1 MYEEKITID
10 QTNQEAVW
18 ILQPHSNLPKEKEA
32 FKKEAK
38 RRAKIQSTP
47 NPYDFESRIWQLTY
61 NMGAQILN
69 RSELH
74 NESKFWITGTK
85 QNTQQIDVF
94 AVVRDYALIIECT
107 TSISKENILVAGSLP
122 PQNGTYVVDE
132 REINIIKKDFKE
144 QAEIIKPYVDFFY
157 LDVISSAK
165 EVEAACE
172 VTEKMNMPVLVGL
185 HLKKNGKIA
194 SGETVTEIVKKYKTS
209 NWIGLI
215 GACVSLEIIENSSKE
230 MSDLD
235 IPFGFKANL
244 WNVEEPLPLHKF
256 NRSKFNEVGKN
267 PNDTMGRRDE
277 ITGEIFYNFAKRIK
291 EKGAN
296 ILGGC
301 CNINPEHIKSISSL
315 K

>member
-1 MYEEKITID
+1 MDLNY
-10 QTNQEAVW
+10 
-18 ILQPHSNLPKEKEA
+18 
-32 FKKEAK
+32 FKKTRILDGGMGQELLAK
-38 RRAKIQSTP
+38 GLISKGTLWSTSAIL
-47 NPYDFESRIWQLTY
+47 DEKFHQL
-61 NMGAQILN
+61 L
-69 RSELH
+69 
-74 NESKFWITGTK
+74 
-85 QNTQQIDVF
+85 IDVHTSF
-94 AVVRDYALIIECT
+94 INAGANVIVTNNFSSRKVRLIQNKVEDKFEYVNKKACELANKARQ
-107 TSISKENILVAGSLP
+107 ISKKNILIAGSLP

-132 REINIIKKDFKE
+132 RGINIIKKDFKE

>member
-1 MYEEKITID
+1 MDLNY
-10 QTNQEAVW
+10 
-18 ILQPHSNLPKEKEA
+18 
-32 FKKEAK
+32 FKKTRILDGGMGQELLAK
-38 RRAKIQSTP
+38 GLISKGTLWSTSAIL
-47 NPYDFESRIWQLTY
+47 DEKFHQL
-61 NMGAQILN
+61 L
-69 RSELH
+69 
-74 NESKFWITGTK
+74 
-85 QNTQQIDVF
+85 IDVHTSF
-94 AVVRDYALIIECT
+94 INAGANVIVTNNFSSRKVRLIQNKVEDKFEYVNKKACELANKARQ
-107 TSISKENILVAGSLP
+107 ISKKNILIAGSLP

-132 REINIIKKDFKE
+132 RGINIIKKDFKE

-194 SGETVTEIVKKYKTS
+194 SGETITEIVEKYKTN

-230 MSDLD
+230 MSSLN

-256 NRSKFNEVGKN
+256 NTSKFDELGKN

-291 EKGAN
+291 QKGAK

-301 CNINPEHIKSISSL
+301 CNINPQHIKSISSL

>member
-1 MYEEKITID
+1 MDLNY
-10 QTNQEAVW
+10 
-18 ILQPHSNLPKEKEA
+18 
-32 FKKEAK
+32 FKKTRILDGGMGQELLAK
-38 RRAKIQSTP
+38 GLISKGTLWSTSAIL
-47 NPYDFESRIWQLTY
+47 DEKFHQL
-61 NMGAQILN
+61 L
-69 RSELH
+69 
-74 NESKFWITGTK
+74 
-85 QNTQQIDVF
+85 IDVHKSF
-94 AVVRDYALIIECT
+94 IYAGADVIVTNNFSSRKVRLIQNKVEDKFEYVNKKACELANKARQ
-107 TSISKENILVAGSLP
+107 ISKKNILIAGSLP

>member
-1 MYEEKITID
+1 MSLVKNFFQDTRILDGGMGQELLAKGLISKGTLWSTSALLDEKF
-10 QTNQEAVW
+10 
-18 ILQPHSNLPKEKEA
+18 H
-32 FKKEAK
+32 
-38 RRAKIQSTP
+38 
-47 NPYDFESRIWQLTY
+47 QL
-61 NMGAQILN
+61 L
-69 RSELH
+69 
-74 NESKFWITGTK
+74 
-85 QNTQQIDVF
+85 IDVHKSF
-94 AVVRDYALIIECT
+94 IYAGADVIVTNNFSSRKVRLIQNKVEDKFVYVNKKACELANKARE
-107 TSISKENILVAGSLP
+107 ISKENILVAGSLP
-122 PQNGTYVVDE
+122 PQNGTYVIDE
-132 REINIIKKDFKE
+132 RNINTIKKDFKE

-157 LDVISSAK
+157 LDVITSAK

>member
-1 MYEEKITID
+1 MDLNY
-10 QTNQEAVW
+10 
-18 ILQPHSNLPKEKEA
+18 
-32 FKKEAK
+32 FKKTKILDGGMGQELLAK
-38 RRAKIQSTP
+38 GLVSKGTLWSTSAIL
-47 NPYDFESRIWQLTY
+47 DDKFHQL
-61 NMGAQILN
+61 L
-69 RSELH
+69 
-74 NESKFWITGTK
+74 
-85 QNTQQIDVF
+85 IDVHRSF
-94 AVVRDYALIIECT
+94 INAGADVIVTNNFSSRKVRLIENKVEDKFEYVNKKACELANKARE
-107 TSISKENILVAGSLP
+107 ISKENILVAGSLP

-157 LDVISSAK
+157 LDVITSAK
-165 EVEAACE
+165 EIEAVCD

-194 SGETVTEIVKKYKTS
+194 SGETITEIVEKYKTN

-230 MSDLD
+230 MSGLN

-256 NRSKFNEVGKN
+256 NTSKFDELGKN

-277 ITGEIFYNFAKRIK
+277 ITGEIFYNFVKRIK
-291 EKGAN
+291 QKGAK

>member
-1 MYEEKITID
+1 MDLNY
-10 QTNQEAVW
+10 
-18 ILQPHSNLPKEKEA
+18 
-32 FKKEAK
+32 FKKTRILDGGMGQELLAK
-38 RRAKIQSTP
+38 GLISKGTLWSTSALL
-47 NPYDFESRIWQLTY
+47 DDKFHQL
-61 NMGAQILN
+61 L
-69 RSELH
+69 
-74 NESKFWITGTK
+74 
-85 QNTQQIDVF
+85 IDVHTSF
-94 AVVRDYALIIECT
+94 INAGADVIVTNNFSSRKVRLIQNKVEDKFEYVNKKACELANKARE
-107 TSISKENILVAGSLP
+107 ISKKNILIAGSLP

-132 REINIIKKDFKE
+132 RGINIIKKDFKE

-215 GACVSLEIIENSSKE
+215 GACVSLEIIDNSSKE

>member
-1 MYEEKITID
+1 MDLNY
-10 QTNQEAVW
+10 
-18 ILQPHSNLPKEKEA
+18 
-32 FKKEAK
+32 FKKTRILDGGMGQELLAK
-38 RRAKIQSTP
+38 GLISKGTLWSTSAIL
-47 NPYDFESRIWQLTY
+47 DEKFHQL
-61 NMGAQILN
+61 L
-69 RSELH
+69 
-74 NESKFWITGTK
+74 
-85 QNTQQIDVF
+85 IDVHTSF
-94 AVVRDYALIIECT
+94 INAGANVIVTNNFSSRKVRLIQNKVEDKFEYVNKKACELANKARQ
-107 TSISKENILVAGSLP
+107 ISKKNILIAGSLP

-194 SGETVTEIVKKYKTS
+194 SGETITEIVEKYKTN

-230 MSDLD
+230 MSSLN

>member
-1 MYEEKITID
+1 MDLNYFKKTRILDGGMGQELLAKGLISKGTLWSTSALLEEKFHK
-10 QTNQEAVW
+10 
-18 ILQPHSNLPKEKEA
+18 LL
-32 FKKEAK
+32 
-38 RRAKIQSTP
+38 
-47 NPYDFESRIWQLTY
+47 
-61 NMGAQILN
+61 
-69 RSELH
+69 
-74 NESKFWITGTK
+74 
-85 QNTQQIDVF
+85 IDVHTSF
-94 AVVRDYALIIECT
+94 INAGADVIVTNNFSSRKVRLIQNKVEDKFEYVNKKACELANKARE
-107 TSISKENILVAGSLP
+107 ISKENILVAGSLP

-157 LDVISSAK
+157 LDVITSAK
-165 EVEAACE
+165 EIEAVCE